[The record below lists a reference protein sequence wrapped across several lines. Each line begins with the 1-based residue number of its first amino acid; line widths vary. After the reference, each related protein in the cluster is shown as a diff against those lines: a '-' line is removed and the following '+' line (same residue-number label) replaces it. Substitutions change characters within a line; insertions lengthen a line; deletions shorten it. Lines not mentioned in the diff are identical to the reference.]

1 MLSSRAAGQ
10 ARPDAEIPVDVHY
23 AKLASWLVDRK
34 KAPADWRKRL
44 AALHA
49 RVGELARKLPARLAR
64 ARGPGVPDVALLS
77 ADGDPPA
84 WDYFRAVV
92 VRDRI
97 LDGADAEE
105 PSSEEPSAEEP
116 SAEEPDST
124 DPSASS
130 APGAAKPRRGFFGG
144 LTGVAKA
151 WDDVVR
157 AYERDGLH
165 LPEAALAMARAVD
178 HDIPYHRAQVAKRG
192 KQLVDLDRREAEYKR
207 QAAAAAKKF
216 EAMRADVFGAD
227 FIAEKKSRGGD
238 AAKAIEAD
246 VAALARKTD
255 AVFERVADA
264 ARADEVGEAAEHYAE
279 WIAWA
284 HGGSATAEELL
295 PALARLRAFEAG
307 ATVAPPESRS
317 EDERRRDEANDE
329 GGDPGGV
336 VVEPPAGGIDWG
348 VSVEVEEGGGQGG
361 VVVEPPAGGIDWGV
375 SVEVDKGDPGAA
387 TVVEPLAGGI
397 DWGVSVEDDGGDPG
411 AAAVVEPPAGGI
423 DWGVSVEDDGGG
435 GGAPS
440 AGGIDWDVGDFV
452 VEATASGET
461 SSAPLAPP
469 TPGPSEESES
479 DPPPLPP
486 ASELPFHLALRDQAF
501 RASVADDLCELRAF
515 LRQRA
520 VDLRG
525 REAATLLASAPA
537 SVRSNHATPDALDAL
552 AAACEAPVAILAA
565 PANRR
570 LLLVAASARFRS
582 RLAAEV
588 VVAGEAEGKL
598 LRAAEELDARRAETK
613 LAHRRGAAKAE
624 SMRVALGEVKA
635 AVEAAVSKMLG
646 GRVVNV
652 VGDVNKVLDDK

>member
-1 MLSSRAAGQ
+1 
-10 ARPDAEIPVDVHY
+10 
-23 AKLASWLVDRK
+23 
-34 KAPADWRKRL
+34 
-44 AALHA
+44 
-49 RVGELARKLPARLAR
+49 
-64 ARGPGVPDVALLS
+64 
-77 ADGDPPA
+77 
-84 WDYFRAVV
+84 
-92 VRDRI
+92 
-97 LDGADAEE
+97 
-105 PSSEEPSAEEP
+105 
-116 SAEEPDST
+116 
-124 DPSASS
+124 
-130 APGAAKPRRGFFGG
+130 
-144 LTGVAKA
+144 
-151 WDDVVR
+151 
-157 AYERDGLH
+157 
-165 LPEAALAMARAVD
+165 
-178 HDIPYHRAQVAKRG
+178 
-192 KQLVDLDRREAEYKR
+192 
-207 QAAAAAKKF
+207 
-216 EAMRADVFGAD
+216 
-227 FIAEKKSRGGD
+227 
-238 AAKAIEAD
+238 
-246 VAALARKTD
+246 
-255 AVFERVADA
+255 
-264 ARADEVGEAAEHYAE
+264 
-279 WIAWA
+279 
-284 HGGSATAEELL
+284 
-295 PALARLRAFEAG
+295 
-307 ATVAPPESRS
+307 
-317 EDERRRDEANDE
+317 
-329 GGDPGGV
+329 
-336 VVEPPAGGIDWG
+336 
-348 VSVEVEEGGGQGG
+348 
-361 VVVEPPAGGIDWGV
+361 V
-375 SVEVDKGDPGAA
+375 SVEVDEGDPGAA
-387 TVVEPLAGGI
+387 AVVEPPAGGI

-423 DWGVSVEDDGGG
+423 DWGVSVEDDGG

-469 TPGPSEESES
+469 TPGPSEES
-479 DPPPLPP
+479 DPPSPP

-537 SVRSNHATPDALDAL
+537 SVRSNHATPDTLDAL

>member
-105 PSSEEPSAEEP
+105 PGSSEPSAEESDATDP
-116 SAEEPDST
+116 SAEE
-124 DPSASS
+124 S

-238 AAKAIEAD
+238 AEAIEAD

-264 ARADEVGEAAEHYAE
+264 ARVDEVGEAAEHYAE

-307 ATVAPPESRS
+307 ATVAPPERSSS

-375 SVEVDKGDPGAA
+375 SVEVDEGDPGAA
-387 TVVEPLAGGI
+387 TVVEPPAGGI

-435 GGAPS
+435 VAPS

-452 VEATASGET
+452 VEAMASGET

>member
-105 PSSEEPSAEEP
+105 PGSSEPSAEESDATDP
-116 SAEEPDST
+116 SAEE
-124 DPSASS
+124 S

-238 AAKAIEAD
+238 AEAIEAD

-264 ARADEVGEAAEHYAE
+264 ARVDEVGEAAEHYAE

-295 PALARLRAFEAG
+295 PASRARA
-307 ATVAPPESRS
+307 RS
-317 EDERRRDEANDE
+317 KPARPSRRRR
-329 GGDPGGV
+329 GV
-336 VVEPPAGGIDWG
+336 VRRTSDDATRRTT
-348 VSVEVEEGGGQGG
+348 
-361 VVVEPPAGGIDWGV
+361 
-375 SVEVDKGDPGAA
+375 KAA
-387 TVVEPLAGGI
+387 T
-397 DWGVSVEDDGGDPG
+397 
-411 AAAVVEPPAGGI
+411 
-423 DWGVSVEDDGGG
+423 
-435 GGAPS
+435 
-440 AGGIDWDVGDFV
+440 
-452 VEATASGET
+452 
-461 SSAPLAPP
+461 
-469 TPGPSEESES
+469 
-479 DPPPLPP
+479 
-486 ASELPFHLALRDQAF
+486 
-501 RASVADDLCELRAF
+501 
-515 LRQRA
+515 
-520 VDLRG
+520 
-525 REAATLLASAPA
+525 
-537 SVRSNHATPDALDAL
+537 
-552 AAACEAPVAILAA
+552 
-565 PANRR
+565 
-570 LLLVAASARFRS
+570 
-582 RLAAEV
+582 
-588 VVAGEAEGKL
+588 
-598 LRAAEELDARRAETK
+598 
-613 LAHRRGAAKAE
+613 RGAWWWNRPRGE
-624 SMRVALGEVKA
+624 STGACRW
-635 AVEAAVSKMLG
+635 
-646 GRVVNV
+646 R
-652 VGDVNKVLDDK
+652 

>member
-105 PSSEEPSAEEP
+105 PGSSEPSAEESDATDP
-116 SAEEPDST
+116 SAEE
-124 DPSASS
+124 S

-178 HDIPYHRAQVAKRG
+178 HDIPYHRAQVSKRG

-238 AAKAIEAD
+238 AEAIEAD

-348 VSVEVEEGGGQGG
+348 VSVEVEEG
-361 VVVEPPAGGIDWGV
+361 
-375 SVEVDKGDPGAA
+375 DPGAA
-387 TVVEPLAGGI
+387 TVVEPPAGGI

-588 VVAGEAEGKL
+588 VVAGEAGGKL

>member
-307 ATVAPPESRS
+307 ATVAPPERSRS

-348 VSVEVEEGGGQGG
+348 VSVEVDE
-361 VVVEPPAGGIDWGV
+361 
-375 SVEVDKGDPGAA
+375 GDPGAA
-387 TVVEPLAGGI
+387 TVVEPPAGGI

>member
-105 PSSEEPSAEEP
+105 PGSSEPSAEESDATDP
-116 SAEEPDST
+116 SAEE
-124 DPSASS
+124 S
-130 APGAAKPRRGFFGG
+130 APGALKPRRGFFGG

-238 AAKAIEAD
+238 AEAIEAD

-348 VSVEVEEGGGQGG
+348 VSVEVEEG
-361 VVVEPPAGGIDWGV
+361 
-375 SVEVDKGDPGAA
+375 DPGAA
-387 TVVEPLAGGI
+387 TVVEPPAGGI

-411 AAAVVEPPAGGI
+411 AAAVVELPAGGI

-469 TPGPSEESES
+469 TPGPSEES
-479 DPPPLPP
+479 DPPPLNPP

>member
-1 MLSSRAAGQ
+1 M
-10 ARPDAEIPVDVHY
+10 
-23 AKLASWLVDRK
+23 
-34 KAPADWRKRL
+34 
-44 AALHA
+44 
-49 RVGELARKLPARLAR
+49 
-64 ARGPGVPDVALLS
+64 
-77 ADGDPPA
+77 
-84 WDYFRAVV
+84 
-92 VRDRI
+92 
-97 LDGADAEE
+97 
-105 PSSEEPSAEEP
+105 
-116 SAEEPDST
+116 
-124 DPSASS
+124 
-130 APGAAKPRRGFFGG
+130 
-144 LTGVAKA
+144 
-151 WDDVVR
+151 
-157 AYERDGLH
+157 
-165 LPEAALAMARAVD
+165 
-178 HDIPYHRAQVAKRG
+178 
-192 KQLVDLDRREAEYKR
+192 
-207 QAAAAAKKF
+207 
-216 EAMRADVFGAD
+216 
-227 FIAEKKSRGGD
+227 
-238 AAKAIEAD
+238 
-246 VAALARKTD
+246 
-255 AVFERVADA
+255 
-264 ARADEVGEAAEHYAE
+264 
-279 WIAWA
+279 
-284 HGGSATAEELL
+284 
-295 PALARLRAFEAG
+295 
-307 ATVAPPESRS
+307 
-317 EDERRRDEANDE
+317 
-329 GGDPGGV
+329 
-336 VVEPPAGGIDWG
+336 
-348 VSVEVEEGGGQGG
+348 
-361 VVVEPPAGGIDWGV
+361 
-375 SVEVDKGDPGAA
+375 
-387 TVVEPLAGGI
+387 
-397 DWGVSVEDDGGDPG
+397 
-411 AAAVVEPPAGGI
+411 VEPPAGGI

>member
-105 PSSEEPSAEEP
+105 PGSSEPSAEESDATDP
-116 SAEEPDST
+116 SAEE
-124 DPSASS
+124 S

-238 AAKAIEAD
+238 AEAIEAD

-264 ARADEVGEAAEHYAE
+264 ARVDEVGEAAEHYAE

-307 ATVAPPESRS
+307 ATVAPPERSSS

-348 VSVEVEEGGGQGG
+348 VSVEVDE
-361 VVVEPPAGGIDWGV
+361 
-375 SVEVDKGDPGAA
+375 GDPGAA
-387 TVVEPLAGGI
+387 TVVEPPAGGI

-435 GGAPS
+435 VAPS

-452 VEATASGET
+452 VEAMASGET

>member
-105 PSSEEPSAEEP
+105 PGSSAPSAEESDATDP
-116 SAEEPDST
+116 SAEE
-124 DPSASS
+124 S

-238 AAKAIEAD
+238 AEAIEAD

-348 VSVEVEEGGGQGG
+348 VSVEVEEG
-361 VVVEPPAGGIDWGV
+361 
-375 SVEVDKGDPGAA
+375 DPGAA
-387 TVVEPLAGGI
+387 TVVEPPAGGI

-423 DWGVSVEDDGGG
+423 DWGVPVEDDGGG
-435 GGAPS
+435 GGVPS

-469 TPGPSEESES
+469 TPGPSEAS
-479 DPPPLPP
+479 DPPAPP

>member
-105 PSSEEPSAEEP
+105 PGSSEPSAEESDATDP
-116 SAEEPDST
+116 SAEE
-124 DPSASS
+124 S

-238 AAKAIEAD
+238 AEAIEAD

-348 VSVEVEEGGGQGG
+348 VSVEVEEGDPGAAM
-361 VVVEPPAGGIDWGV
+361 VVEPP
-375 SVEVDKGDPGAA
+375 
-387 TVVEPLAGGI
+387 AGGI

-411 AAAVVEPPAGGI
+411 AAAVVELPAGGI

-469 TPGPSEESES
+469 TPGPSEES
-479 DPPPLPP
+479 DPPPLNPP

>member
-105 PSSEEPSAEEP
+105 PGSSEPSAEESDATDP
-116 SAEEPDST
+116 SAEE
-124 DPSASS
+124 S

-178 HDIPYHRAQVAKRG
+178 HDIPYHRAQVSKRG

-227 FIAEKKSRGGD
+227 FLAEKKSRGGD
-238 AAKAIEAD
+238 AEAIEAD

-348 VSVEVEEGGGQGG
+348 VSVEVEEG
-361 VVVEPPAGGIDWGV
+361 
-375 SVEVDKGDPGAA
+375 DPGAA
-387 TVVEPLAGGI
+387 T
-397 DWGVSVEDDGGDPG
+397 
-411 AAAVVEPPAGGI
+411 VVEPPAGGI

>member
-97 LDGADAEE
+97 LDGGADAEE
-105 PSSEEPSAEEP
+105 PGSSEPSAEESDATDP
-116 SAEEPDST
+116 SAEE
-124 DPSASS
+124 S
-130 APGAAKPRRGFFGG
+130 APGALKPRRGFFGG

-307 ATVAPPESRS
+307 ATVAPPERSRS

-348 VSVEVEEGGGQGG
+348 VSVEVDEGDPGAAT
-361 VVVEPPAGGIDWGV
+361 VVEPPAGGIDWGV
-375 SVEVDKGDPGAA
+375 SVEDDGGDPGAA
-387 TVVEPLAGGI
+387 AVVEPPAGGI

>member
-105 PSSEEPSAEEP
+105 PGSSEPSAEESDATDP
-116 SAEEPDST
+116 SAEE
-124 DPSASS
+124 S

-307 ATVAPPESRS
+307 ATVAPPERSRS

-348 VSVEVEEGGGQGG
+348 VSVEVDEGDPGAAT
-361 VVVEPPAGGIDWGV
+361 VVEPPAGGIDWGV
-375 SVEVDKGDPGAA
+375 SVEDDGGDPGAA
-387 TVVEPLAGGI
+387 AVVEPPAGGI

-552 AAACEAPVAILAA
+552 AAACEVPVAILAA

>member
-49 RVGELARKLPARLAR
+49 RVGELARKLPARLAS

-105 PSSEEPSAEEP
+105 PGSSEPSAEESDATDP
-116 SAEEPDST
+116 SAEE
-124 DPSASS
+124 S

-238 AAKAIEAD
+238 AEAIEAD

-307 ATVAPPESRS
+307 ATVAPPERSSS

-348 VSVEVEEGGGQGG
+348 VSVEVEEGDPGAAM
-361 VVVEPPAGGIDWGV
+361 VVEPP
-375 SVEVDKGDPGAA
+375 
-387 TVVEPLAGGI
+387 AGGI

-411 AAAVVEPPAGGI
+411 AAAVVEPPAGGIDWGVSVEDDGGDPGAAAVVELPAGGI

>member
-49 RVGELARKLPARLAR
+49 RVGELARKLPARLAS

-105 PSSEEPSAEEP
+105 PGSSEPSAEESDATDP
-116 SAEEPDST
+116 SAEE
-124 DPSASS
+124 S

-238 AAKAIEAD
+238 AEAIEAD

-348 VSVEVEEGGGQGG
+348 VSVEVEEGDPGAAT
-361 VVVEPPAGGIDWGV
+361 VVEPPAGGIDWGV
-375 SVEVDKGDPGAA
+375 SVEVEEGDPGAA
-387 TVVEPLAGGI
+387 TVVEPPAGGI

-411 AAAVVEPPAGGI
+411 AAAVVELPAGGI

-469 TPGPSEESES
+469 TPGPSEES
-479 DPPPLPP
+479 DLPPLNPP

>member
-49 RVGELARKLPARLAR
+49 RVGELARKLPARLAS

-105 PSSEEPSAEEP
+105 PGSSEPSAEESDATDP
-116 SAEEPDST
+116 SAEE
-124 DPSASS
+124 S

-238 AAKAIEAD
+238 AEAIEAD

-348 VSVEVEEGGGQGG
+348 VSVEVDE
-361 VVVEPPAGGIDWGV
+361 
-375 SVEVDKGDPGAA
+375 GDPGAA
-387 TVVEPLAGGI
+387 TVVEPPAGGI

-469 TPGPSEESES
+469 TPGPSEES
-479 DPPPLPP
+479 DLPPLNPP

>member
-105 PSSEEPSAEEP
+105 PGSSEPSAEESDATDP
-116 SAEEPDST
+116 SAEE
-124 DPSASS
+124 S

-178 HDIPYHRAQVAKRG
+178 HDIPYHRAQVSKRG

-238 AAKAIEAD
+238 AEAIEAD

-375 SVEVDKGDPGAA
+375 SVEVEEGDPGAA
-387 TVVEPLAGGI
+387 T
-397 DWGVSVEDDGGDPG
+397 
-411 AAAVVEPPAGGI
+411 VVEPPAGGI